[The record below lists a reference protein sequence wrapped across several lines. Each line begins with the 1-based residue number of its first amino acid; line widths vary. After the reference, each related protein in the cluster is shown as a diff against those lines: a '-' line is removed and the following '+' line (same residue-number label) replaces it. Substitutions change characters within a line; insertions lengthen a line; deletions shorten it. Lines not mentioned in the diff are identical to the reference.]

1 MWKKLFQRLNS
12 IFKAKANDALDQIE
26 DPVQMVKLAIE
37 ELSLSVRK
45 ATEALSK
52 AIANEKEL
60 VHKCE
65 QHKLSA
71 EAWMAKAEYA
81 LKSGNEEL
89 AKQALVKKSLDEK
102 QYEQYALMADSARK
116 NVETLKD
123 QLNRMNLKLDEAKS
137 KQNILL
143 AKAQNAKA
151 QKEIATQLGG
161 IDNSA
166 FSNFQK
172 YEDKINKM
180 DFEATALT
188 ELVDSTTK
196 VEREFDKLESETKV
210 SSDLDKLKAKL
221 EQDKI
226 KNELEANQKS
236 KSLFNDKFK
245 DATDATI
252 VEDKAISSGNE
263 NKLPVVEDNEQIKKK
278 IDDFFNKK
286 S

>member
-1 MWKKLFQRLNS
+1 MWKKLFQRLNN

-26 DPVQMVKLAIE
+26 DPVQMIKLAIE
-37 ELSLSVRK
+37 ELTLSVRK

-60 VHKCE
+60 VFKYE
-65 QHKLSA
+65 QHKLGS
-71 EAWMAKAEYA
+71 ESWMAKAEYA

-102 QYEQYALMADSARK
+102 QAEQYLFMAESARK
-116 NVETLKD
+116 NVESLKD
-123 QLNRMNLKLDEAKS
+123 QLNRMNLKLDEARS

-166 FSNFQK
+166 LSNFQK

-196 VEREFDKLESETKV
+196 VEREFDKLESDTKV
-210 SSDLDKLKAKL
+210 SSDLDKLKEKIQ
-221 EQDKI
+221 EDK
-226 KNELEANQKS
+226 KKAELETNKKAKTI
-236 KSLFNDKFK
+236 FDDKFK

-252 VEDKAISSGNE
+252 VEDKKLDAGNST
-263 NKLPVVEDNEQIKKK
+263 NFPKVEDQEQIKKK

-286 S
+286 